1 MARCTRDAPQLVN
14 CKWWKR
20 GYCQRGDLCY
30 FRHDPC
36 LLGVDQK
43 ADVSTNPSDA
53 NATTQITNKP
63 SQPGQAHGS
72 AKEPERCSICLEVPK
87 IYGLLTKC
95 DHVFCLECIR
105 RWRNPK
111 KEDRS
116 SGDSDSSYSGE
127 LSAIWGSKS
136 KKSCPLCRK
145 PSRYVIPSAI
155 FPAPPVGTGD
165 SKGTVENEA
174 PSSNQSE
181 PNGKSYAT
189 PNPLKTSIVKEYNR
203 SMKRIPCRYFQTAVK
218 NWKQEL
224 DEATEKKR
232 EAPPFR
238 PGCYFGNKCHY
249 AHIDPQAG
257 QPYIFDAALIK
268 EINRK
273 RSRRKTQRRGWSDL
287 DDYPVFFGD
296 LEPDLEY
303 AFLTAYLETGNDWEI
318 GNNWD
323 VLDDSD

>member
-1 MARCTRDAPQLVN
+1 MARRTRDAPQLVN

-20 GYCQRGDLCY
+20 GHCQRGDLCY

-36 LLGVDQK
+36 LLSVDRK
-43 ADVSTNPSDA
+43 ADAATDSSDA
-53 NATTQITNKP
+53 NATTQDTNTP
-63 SQPGQAHGS
+63 SQPRQTHS
-72 AKEPERCSICLEVPK
+72 SPKEPEHCSICLEIPK

-105 RWRNPK
+105 HWRNPK
-111 KEDRS
+111 KEDQS
-116 SGDSDSSYSGE
+116 SSDSDSSDSGE
-127 LSAIWGSKS
+127 SPAVWGSKS

-155 FPAPPVGTGD
+155 FPAPPAGTRD
-165 SKGTVENEA
+165 SSNGTVESEA
-174 PSSNQSE
+174 SSSNQSKS
-181 PNGKSYAT
+181 NGKSHT
-189 PNPLKTSIVKEYNR
+189 THNSLKTSIVKEYNR

-218 NWKQEL
+218 NWKQEV

-232 EAPPFR
+232 KAPPFR

-249 AHIDPQAG
+249 AHIDPQTG

-268 EINRK
+268 EIHRK
-273 RSRRKTQRRGWSDL
+273 RSRRKAQREEWSDI

-303 AFLTAYLETGNDWEI
+303 SYIIYMFVKHATVALHLRYGK
-318 GNNWD
+318 
-323 VLDDSD
+323 